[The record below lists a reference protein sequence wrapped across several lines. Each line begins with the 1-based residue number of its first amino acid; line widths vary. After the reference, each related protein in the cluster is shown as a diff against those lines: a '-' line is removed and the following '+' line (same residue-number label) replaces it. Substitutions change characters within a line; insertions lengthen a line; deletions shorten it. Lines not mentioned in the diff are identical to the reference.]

1 MSVVTTNH
9 FTYLSIDGQA
19 YTSGTTLAFDQAT
32 AYSYELC
39 VVYDSEH
46 ACITLAK
53 DAGSATLKAAAWRVL
68 TLSIQ
73 SNDVVDGGTSS
84 LPSVDLTF
92 TASEPNAAFTQ
103 SNITVTNGSVSNFS
117 IDTTTEFSAT
127 ITPSGDGLVQVDV
140 PVGLFSAP
148 SFTPSNSAA
157 SYSWT
162 YVSDNTP
169 PTMTIT
175 ATEVSNG
182 GSSLDASLSLTFT
195 ASEPTDGDFD
205 ENDLVLTNGTI
216 SAFTPVSS
224 TVYTA
229 TFTPDIPGVATIS
242 VPDSTFTDGA
252 GNDNLA
258 ATPFTWTYAPDTT
271 APTMS
276 ITATG
281 VSNGD
286 TTDDA
291 SLALTFTANEPTT
304 DFVETDITLS
314 GGTLSAFTPVSST
327 VYTATFTPTAAGAT
341 SIAVNAATFTDGAGN
356 DNLAATPFTWTY
368 DPNAPTMSITAT
380 GVSNGDTT
388 DDASLA
394 LTFTANEPTTDFV
407 ETDITL
413 SGGTLSA
420 FTPVS
425 STVYTATFTPTAAG
439 ATSIAVNAATFT
451 DGAGNDN
458 LAATPFTW
466 TYDPNAPTMSIT
478 ATGVS
483 NGDTTDDASL
493 ALTFTANEP
502 TTDFVETD
510 ITLSGGTLSAFTPVS
525 STVYTAT
532 FTPTAAGATSIAV
545 NAATFTDGAG
555 NDNLAATPFTW
566 TYGSNPVEK
575 ADVTGTLKATAES
588 ALRFTNTSFRP
599 VIRRLSWLRHNPES
613 TQTSRQGIKVSFA
626 DPLLNAYVNGT
637 QSGLSSLVFNDQA
650 AASVLGTLASSPSAL
665 VTRLKET
672 SVDVAMAEM
681 KQAFGTVNLNPTSG
695 ALVGDWSVWTEGEVT
710 VGKIKATR
718 AYAQQDTDS
727 VNLAIGLDRPYGDL
741 GVIGVALNV
750 GQDTIDVGRDGSQLT
765 SDNLSINAYNAKTLP
780 NGLGLETQIGI
791 GKMAI
796 DTIRKDGT
804 QTLTGDRDAKLLFGS
819 VSLVDEPLTYGNA
832 TLNPYGR
839 AEWAYVELNPYQEV
853 GGSFA
858 LTYNKQ
864 KINRYMLLAGTDIQ
878 FDLTLA
884 RGHLRPFAALEY
896 GLDLTRDSE
905 AGLRYVSS
913 TTQHISRFEK
923 LATSN
928 VMLRLGAYYQNIDGL
943 SAGIAYERNEALGA
957 GHSDSVKLQISKT
970 FD

>member
-1 MSVVTTNH
+1 
-9 FTYLSIDGQA
+9 
-19 YTSGTTLAFDQAT
+19 
-32 AYSYELC
+32 
-39 VVYDSEH
+39 
-46 ACITLAK
+46 
-53 DAGSATLKAAAWRVL
+53 
-68 TLSIQ
+68 
-73 SNDVVDGGTSS
+73 
-84 LPSVDLTF
+84 
-92 TASEPNAAFTQ
+92 
-103 SNITVTNGSVSNFS
+103 
-117 IDTTTEFSAT
+117 
-127 ITPSGDGLVQVDV
+127 
-140 PVGLFSAP
+140 
-148 SFTPSNSAA
+148 
-157 SYSWT
+157 
-162 YVSDNTP
+162 
-169 PTMTIT
+169 
-175 ATEVSNG
+175 
-182 GSSLDASLSLTFT
+182 
-195 ASEPTDGDFD
+195 
-205 ENDLVLTNGTI
+205 
-216 SAFTPVSS
+216 
-224 TVYTA
+224 
-229 TFTPDIPGVATIS
+229 
-242 VPDSTFTDGA
+242 
-252 GNDNLA
+252 
-258 ATPFTWTYAPDTT
+258 
-271 APTMS
+271 
-276 ITATG
+276 
-281 VSNGD
+281 
-286 TTDDA
+286 
-291 SLALTFTANEPTT
+291 
-304 DFVETDITLS
+304 
-314 GGTLSAFTPVSST
+314 
-327 VYTATFTPTAAGAT
+327 
-341 SIAVNAATFTDGAGN
+341 
-356 DNLAATPFTWTY
+356 
-368 DPNAPTMSITAT
+368 
-380 GVSNGDTT
+380 
-388 DDASLA
+388 
-394 LTFTANEPTTDFV
+394 
-407 ETDITL
+407 
-413 SGGTLSA
+413 
-420 FTPVS
+420 
-425 STVYTATFTPTAAG
+425 
-439 ATSIAVNAATFT
+439 
-451 DGAGNDN
+451 
-458 LAATPFTW
+458 
-466 TYDPNAPTMSIT
+466 MSIT

-566 TYGSNPVEK
+566 TYGTNPVEK

-599 VIRRLSWLRHNPES
+599 VIHRLSWLRHNPES